1 MLTLRK
7 GECEIPSIMAIAIRS
22 VPELTGKVADD
33 FAKRAREAEAR
44 FHARAGKPARLT
56 PAQKRRV
63 EEARKLAKLFCNV

>member
-1 MLTLRK
+1 
-7 GECEIPSIMAIAIRS
+7 MAIAIRS

-44 FHARAGKPARLT
+44 FRARSGKPDRLT

>member
-1 MLTLRK
+1 
-7 GECEIPSIMAIAIRS
+7 MAIAIRS

-44 FHARAGKPARLT
+44 FRARSGKPARLT
-56 PAQKRRV
+56 PAQKRRA